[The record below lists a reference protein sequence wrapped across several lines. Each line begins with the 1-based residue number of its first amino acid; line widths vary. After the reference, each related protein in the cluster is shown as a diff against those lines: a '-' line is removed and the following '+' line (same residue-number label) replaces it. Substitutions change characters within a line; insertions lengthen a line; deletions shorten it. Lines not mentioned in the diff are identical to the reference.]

1 MRAGLVCSGPLFSG
15 GLMHARIFNRVLV
28 LAALIAATLAA
39 ATHQASAEKRIALVV
54 GNSAYKNITQLDNP
68 SKDASLMA
76 ETLSLLG
83 FVLVGGR
90 AQLDLDKPAMDVAV
104 QNFGRQ
110 VQGADVAL
118 FYYAGHGV
126 QVSGA
131 NYLVPVNANPTR
143 EADVDFQMTDVNLVL
158 RQMQGSGTR
167 LNLVILDACRNN
179 PFGSRG
185 LRSSDGG
192 LAQMR
197 APEGTLISYA
207 TQPGNVAQ
215 DGSDGHSPFTKALAA
230 TIRIAGLDVFQTFN
244 QVGLA
249 VKRATSGAQQ
259 PWVSSSPIDGIF
271 YFVPPTQTAPP
282 QVAAIQ
288 PDAFP
293 DRLRADPDRV
303 PLRDAALLSELSERL
318 YELNFDPDT
327 ADGLTRAITKLQE
340 RITMAPTGEPT
351 EGLLLRMRKMEDLKP
366 WGSIV
371 YGPDGNKWGIS
382 WNHASRRA
390 AVADAR
396 GNCGGAKCPME
407 LSFYGNRCGAFAI
420 SDKSWS
426 LVQRDN
432 VQRAKDAALDECGK
446 AGKACRIIGA
456 VCADGSGR

>member
-1 MRAGLVCSGPLFSG
+1 MR
-15 GLMHARIFNRVLV
+15 ARIFSRVPGLATLV
-28 LAALIAATLAA
+28 AALLVVATLP
-39 ATHQASAEKRIALVV
+39 ASAEKRIALVV
-54 GNSAYKNITQLDNP
+54 GNSAYKNITPLDNP

-76 ETLSLLG
+76 ETLGLLG
-83 FVLVGGR
+83 FTLVGGR
-90 AQLDLDKPAMDVAV
+90 AQLDLDKGAMDLAV
-104 QNFGRQ
+104 QSFGRQ

-131 NYLVPVNANPTR
+131 NYLVPVGANPTR

-185 LRSSDGG
+185 LRASDGG

-215 DGSDGHSPFTKALAA
+215 DGSDGHSPYTKALAA
-230 TIRIAGLDVFQTFN
+230 TVRTAGLDVFQTFN

-259 PWVSSSPIDGIF
+259 PWVSSSPIDGTF

-282 QVAAIQ
+282 QVAAMQ
-288 PDAFP
+288 PDPLPA

-318 YELNFDPDT
+318 YELNFDPDSP
-327 ADGLTRAITKLQE
+327 DGMTRAITKLQQ
-340 RITMAPTGEPT
+340 RISMAPTGEAT

-371 YGPDGNKWGIS
+371 YGPDGSKWGIS

-396 GNCGGAKCPME
+396 GNCAGAKCPIE

-446 AGKACRIIGA
+446 AGKACRIIGS

>member
-1 MRAGLVCSGPLFSG
+1 MRKGLLG
-15 GLMHARIFNRVLV
+15 RIVTWAALA
-28 LAALIAATLAA
+28 LAAITSFAAP
-39 ATHQASAEKRIALVV
+39 ASAEKRIALVV
-54 GNSAYKNITQLDNP
+54 GNSAYKNITPLDNP

-76 ETLSLLG
+76 ETLSSLG
-83 FVLVGGR
+83 FTLVGGR
-90 AQLDLDKPAMDVAV
+90 AQLDLDKGAMDNAV
-104 QNFGRQ
+104 QSFGRQ

-126 QVSGA
+126 QVAGA
-131 NYLVPVNANPTR
+131 NFLVPVGANPTR

-179 PFGSRG
+179 PFGARG
-185 LRSSDGG
+185 LRASDGG

-215 DGSDGHSPFTKALAA
+215 DGMDGHSPYTKALAT
-230 TIRIAGLDVFQTFN
+230 TIKQSGLDIFQTFN

-259 PWVSSSPIDGIF
+259 PWVSSSPIDGTF
-271 YFVPPTQTAPP
+271 YFVPPAAQGTGP
-282 QVAAIQ
+282 QVAAVTQ
-288 PDAFP
+288 PGTS
-293 DRLRADPDRV
+293 LRPDPDRA
-303 PLRDAALLSELSERL
+303 PLRDPALLSELSDRL
-318 YELNFDPDT
+318 YELNFDPET
-327 ADGLTRAITKLQE
+327 PDGRSDLTRAITKLQE
-340 RITMAPTGEPT
+340 KIAMAPTGEAT
-351 EGLLLRMRKMEDLKP
+351 EGLLLRLRKMDDLKP

-371 YGPDGNKWGIS
+371 YGPDSDKWGMS

-396 GNCGGAKCPME
+396 GNCGSAKCPIE
-407 LSFYGNRCGAFAI
+407 LSFYGGRCGAFAI

-426 LVQRDN
+426 LVARDT
-432 VQRAKDAALDECGK
+432 VQRAKEVALDECNK
-446 AGKACRIIGA
+446 AGKSCRVIGA

>member
-1 MRAGLVCSGPLFSG
+1 MR
-15 GLMHARIFNRVLV
+15 ARIFNRVLG
-28 LAALIAATLAA
+28 LAALALLFATAAP
-39 ATHQASAEKRIALVV
+39 ASAEKRIALVV
-54 GNSAYKNITQLDNP
+54 GNSAYKNITPLDNP

-76 ETLSLLG
+76 ETLGALG
-83 FVLVGGR
+83 FSLVGGR
-90 AQLDLDKPAMDVAV
+90 AQLDLDKSAMDIAV
-104 QNFGRQ
+104 QSFGRQ

-126 QVSGA
+126 QVAGS
-131 NYLVPVNANPTR
+131 NYLVPVGANPTR

-215 DGSDGHSPFTKALAA
+215 DGADGHSPYTKALA
-230 TIRIAGLDVFQTFN
+230 TTLRVAGLDVFQTFN

-249 VKRATSGAQQ
+249 VKRATAGAQQ
-259 PWVSSSPIDGIF
+259 PWVSSSPIDGTF
-271 YFVPPTQTAPP
+271 YFVPPTQAPPPP

-288 PDAFP
+288 PDPSPAE
-293 DRLRADPDRV
+293 RLRADPDRV

-327 ADGLTRAITKLQE
+327 PDGLTRAITKLQQ
-340 RITMAPTGEPT
+340 RIAMAPTGEAT

-371 YGPDGNKWGIS
+371 YGPDSSKWGIS

-396 GNCGGAKCPME
+396 GNCGGAKCPIE
-407 LSFYGNRCGAFAI
+407 LSFFGKSCGAFAI

-426 LVQRDN
+426 LVQREG
-432 VQRAKDAALDECGK
+432 VQRARDAALDECGK
-446 AGKACRIIGA
+446 AGKTCRIIGA